1 MIYNK
6 ITKEVYIDKPERVK
20 PNSFSNHNT
29 DKSNIHV
36 AKLMQEI
43 QRKNAEQEACWE
55 LQEIISESQN
65 RTENK
70 GLLDKSIEEDEVK
83 EEHVKL
89 APG

>member
-1 MIYNK
+1 MDWFSK
-6 ITKEVYIDKPERVK
+6 ITLK
-20 PNSFSNHNT
+20 
-29 DKSNIHV
+29 NI
-36 AKLMQEI
+36 KKKK
-43 QRKNAEQEACWE
+43 KNAEQEACWE

-89 APG
+89 APGGRKHEALS

>member
-20 PNSFSNHNT
+20 ANSFSNHNT

-43 QRKNAEQEACWE
+43 
-55 LQEIISESQN
+55 
-65 RTENK
+65 
-70 GLLDKSIEEDEVK
+70 
-83 EEHVKL
+83 
-89 APG
+89 